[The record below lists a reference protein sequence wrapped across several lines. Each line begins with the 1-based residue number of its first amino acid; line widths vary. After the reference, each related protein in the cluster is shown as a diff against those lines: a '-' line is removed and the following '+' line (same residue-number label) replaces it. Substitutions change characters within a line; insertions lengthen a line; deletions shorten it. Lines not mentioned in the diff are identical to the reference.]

1 MILLLIYYLLFEMW
15 IFKAF
20 KNSFGSWRFRPE
32 IYDVICQT
40 DTELTF
46 MAASY
51 AGRMMLL
58 SLLVGQTLSGFVIIS
73 FTVLNLI
80 SVITV
85 HCCLLWNSSFLRMSK
100 AKIHRCVSR
109 CQGYFY
115 ESIRECL
122 RWSNRKF
129 LWKWQ

>member
-1 MILLLIYYLLFEMW
+1 M
-15 IFKAF
+15 
-20 KNSFGSWRFRPE
+20 
-32 IYDVICQT
+32 ICQT

-80 SVITV
+80 SVLFNISNYSA
-85 HCCLLWNSSFLRMSK
+85 LLSTLK
-100 AKIHRCVSR
+100 
-109 CQGYFY
+109 
-115 ESIRECL
+115 
-122 RWSNRKF
+122 
-129 LWKWQ
+129 